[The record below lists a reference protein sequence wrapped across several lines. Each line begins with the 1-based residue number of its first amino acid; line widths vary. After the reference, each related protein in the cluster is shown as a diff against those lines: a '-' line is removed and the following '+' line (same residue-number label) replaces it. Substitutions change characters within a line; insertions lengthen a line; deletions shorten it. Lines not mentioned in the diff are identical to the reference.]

1 MTPPVFVSFGDEKS
15 PKSDHKFCV
24 FFSDGMGLEIDSNF
38 PGMQQALNNAV
49 QEGVKSRFMEEGRK
63 KMEAAAA
70 NNLNSHSNHSSNH
83 SSIKI
88 SNSRYR

>member
-24 FFSDGMGLEIDSNF
+24 FFSDGMGLQIDSNF

-63 KMEAAAA
+63 KMEAEKQK
-70 NNLNSHSNHSSNH
+70 LQQQQQSKQSQQPQQQPQQQQ
-83 SSIKI
+83 
-88 SNSRYR
+88 